1 MKKKSFRE
9 LFTEAERDPIFWTER
24 AILRATEE
32 IFLAMERKGI
42 SRAELARRLD
52 SSPAYVTKVL
62 RGNANFT
69 LETLA
74 RIAYALEGEFK
85 FHISPR
91 EMRTRWF
98 DVSTPVDRTL
108 EAPKTTVTLHGSG
121 LNPAREWSMP
131 ANSAGWVHLS
141 KGDSEQRGKVQENA
155 AAAA

>member
-9 LFTEAERDPIFWTER
+9 LFAEAERDPIFWTER

-32 IFLAMERKGI
+32 IFLAMERKRI

-91 EMRTRWF
+91 DMRTRWF
-98 DVSTPVDRTL
+98 DISTPVDRTL
-108 EAPKTTVTLHGSG
+108 ETPRTTATLHGSRP
-121 LNPAREWSMP
+121 NPARKWPMSP
-131 ANSAGWVHLS
+131 NGAGWIHLS
-141 KGDSEQRGKVQENA
+141 KGALELRGKVQENA
-155 AAAA
+155 AATA